1 MPYIHIQTQAP
12 LPPERQDAVKAR
24 LGQAIGCIPGKTEDW
39 VLAAFTSADAMYW
52 GGDAQR
58 PCAFVEIRIWG
69 EARREEYDVLAGE
82 VYKIL
87 REELDVPPERA
98 YIHFQPG
105 KHWAWNGAML

>member
-1 MPYIHIQTQAP
+1 MPYIHIQTQVP
-12 LPPERQDAVKAR
+12 TDTKQQDAVKAR
-24 LGQAIGCIPGKTEDW
+24 LGQAIRCIPGKTEEW
-39 VLAAFTSADAMYW
+39 MLVAFTSADAMYW
-52 GGDAQR
+52 SGEKQ

-69 EARREEYDVLAGE
+69 EARREEYDALADE

-87 REELDVPPERA
+87 REELDVLPKHA

>member
-1 MPYIHIQTQAP
+1 MPYIHIQTQNALEP
-12 LPPERQDAVKAR
+12 VRQETVKAR
-24 LGQAIGCIPGKTEDW
+24 LGQAIRCIPGKTEEW
-39 VLAAFTSADAMYW
+39 MLVAFTTADAMYW
-52 GGDAQR
+52 GGDKQ

-69 EARREEYDVLAGE
+69 EARREEYDALAGE